1 MSNKIAFCFCMSDQ
15 HKFVY
20 SLLIAFL
27 LCTLIVSIYIITSAS
42 DFSFVQLGIH
52 PRHLDGLPGILTSP
66 LVHANINHLIDN
78 IIPLFFLTLA
88 TFYFYYNVA
97 FSVLLNGWILTG
109 FWVWIGARP
118 DAWHIGASGVIYYL
132 ASFLFFSGIIRKH
145 PPLLAI
151 SLLVT
156 FLYGGMVWG
165 ILPVQTDISWE
176 SHLYGAMA
184 GLILAYTYRSHN
196 PQQEQVEEVEE
207 EEFDEE
213 EFKESEGYSGELEDD
228 AG

>member
-1 MSNKIAFCFCMSDQ
+1 MSDQ
-15 HKFVY
+15 HKFMH
-20 SLLIAFL
+20 SLLVGFL
-27 LCTLIVSIYIITSAS
+27 LCALIVSTYIISSAS
-42 DFSFVQLGIH
+42 DFPFVQLGIH
-52 PRHLDGLPGILTSP
+52 PRHIDGLLGILTSP
-66 LVHANINHLIDN
+66 LIHANNNHLIDN
-78 IIPLFFLTLA
+78 TIPLFLLTLA
-88 TFYFYYNVA
+88 TFYFYHDVA
-97 FSVLLNGWILTG
+97 FSVLLTGWILTG

-118 DAWHIGASGVIYYL
+118 DAWHVGSSGIIYCL

-184 GLILAYTYRSHN
+184 GLLLAFIYRGHN
-196 PQQEQVEEVEE
+196 PHQEQEEGEEEDEE
-207 EEFDEE
+207 EEEEGVEQFEDEE
-213 EFKESEGYSGELEDD
+213 REAEEKQNI
-228 AG
+228 

>member
-1 MSNKIAFCFCMSDQ
+1 MSDQ
-15 HKFVY
+15 RKFIH
-20 SLLIAFL
+20 SLLVGFL
-27 LCTLIVSIYIITSAS
+27 LCALVVSMYIISSAS
-42 DFSFVQLGIH
+42 DFPFVQLGIH
-52 PRHLDGLPGILTSP
+52 PRHIDGLLGILTSP

-78 IIPLFFLTLA
+78 TIPLFLLTLA
-88 TFYFYYNVA
+88 TFYFYHDVA
-97 FSVLLNGWILTG
+97 FPVLLTGWFLTG

-118 DAWHIGASGVIYYL
+118 DAWHVGASGIIYCL
-132 ASFLFFSGIIRKH
+132 ASFLFFSGMIRKH

-184 GLILAYTYRSHN
+184 GLLLAFIYRGQN
-196 PQQEQVEEVEE
+196 PHQEEEGEEEEEE
-207 EEFDEE
+207 EEFEGEDGEAGEE
-213 EFKESEGYSGELEDD
+213 KAEEDD
-228 AG
+228 ME

>member
-1 MSNKIAFCFCMSDQ
+1 MSDQ
-15 HKFVY
+15 RKFIH
-20 SLLIAFL
+20 SLLVGFL
-27 LCTLIVSIYIITSAS
+27 LCALVVSMYIISSAS
-42 DFSFVQLGIH
+42 DFPFVQLGIH
-52 PRHLDGLPGILTSP
+52 PRHIDGLLGILTSP

-78 IIPLFFLTLA
+78 TIPLFLLTLA
-88 TFYFYYNVA
+88 TFYFYHDVA
-97 FSVLLNGWILTG
+97 FTVLLTGWFLTG

-118 DAWHIGASGVIYYL
+118 DAWHVGASGIIYCL
-132 ASFLFFSGIIRKH
+132 ASFLFFSGMIRKH

-184 GLILAYTYRSHN
+184 GLLLAFIYRGQN
-196 PQQEQVEEVEE
+196 PHQEEEGEEEEEEE
-207 EEFDEE
+207 EEFEGEDGEAGEE
-213 EFKESEGYSGELEDD
+213 KAEEDD
-228 AG
+228 ME